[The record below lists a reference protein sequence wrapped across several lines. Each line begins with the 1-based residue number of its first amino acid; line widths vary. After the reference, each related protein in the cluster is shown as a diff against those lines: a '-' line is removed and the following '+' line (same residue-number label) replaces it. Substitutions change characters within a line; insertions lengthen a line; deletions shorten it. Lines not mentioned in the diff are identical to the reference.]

1 MINSYILNK
10 ILSFFQMHSAANVPF
25 ELAVN
30 FDDNEVMADM
40 GDAMGA
46 EAGVNPGGIIG
57 KFTFFPI
64 LKI

>member
-1 MINSYILNK
+1 
-10 ILSFFQMHSAANVPF
+10 MHSAANVPF